1 MTDPLDEHPLAGQ
14 DPPAPDRQGQIG
26 DVLIWLAIALGAVLL
41 FAGYWG
47 ASDSSDSG
55 QQLPYLASGTAPG
68 IALVFVGCALMI
80 RREHARDRA
89 AIRSVTERF
98 DAVLVWLASAS
109 DPSEDA
115 PTTPRSETVSRS

>member
-1 MTDPLDEHPLAGQ
+1 MTDQLDEHPFGGQ
-14 DPPAPDRQGQIG
+14 DPTAPRPRGQIG

-47 ASDSSDSG
+47 ASDSTDSG
-55 QQLPYLASGTAPG
+55 EQLPYLASGTAPG
-68 IALVFVGCALMI
+68 LALVILGCALMV

-109 DPSEDA
+109 DPAEEE
-115 PTTPRSETVSRS
+115 PTKPQPETVSRS

>member
-1 MTDPLDEHPLAGQ
+1 MAEQLDEHPLAGQ
-14 DPPAPDRQGQIG
+14 DVPAPSRQGQIAE
-26 DVLIWLAIALGAVLL
+26 VLIWLAIALGAVLL

-47 ASDSSDSG
+47 ASDSTDSG
-55 QQLPYLASGTAPG
+55 KQLPYLASGTAPG
-68 IALVFVGCALMI
+68 VALVIVGCALMI

-109 DPSEDA
+109 DLSDEES
-115 PTTPRSETVSRS
+115 TTPRPETMSRS